1 MATSALPKQVCR
13 INAGDDQLSSS
24 SEFGDETDDE
34 SSGLTTPSISSDD
47 ELLSEPE
54 AELDMSESDEV
65 SDRDEP
71 GNHFQITLF

>member
-34 SSGLTTPSISSDD
+34 SSGLTTPSISPFSSDD
-47 ELLSEPE
+47 ELLSEPCRSRVRYVRE
-54 AELDMSESDEV
+54 
-65 SDRDEP
+65 
-71 GNHFQITLF
+71 